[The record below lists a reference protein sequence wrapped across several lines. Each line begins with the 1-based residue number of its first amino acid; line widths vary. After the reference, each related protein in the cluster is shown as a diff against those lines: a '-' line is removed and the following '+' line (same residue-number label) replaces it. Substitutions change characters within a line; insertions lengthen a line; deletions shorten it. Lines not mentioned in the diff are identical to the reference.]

1 MFFSPHII
9 IQIFAILFDQH
20 EWLTTQNETHIGAKK
35 NHVAFIIIFKKL
47 IIQRTIF
54 QINRLNIEYH
64 KNHNSKSQKNK
75 KKTLSSRKFLA
86 PLWNSM
92 CQSVLLKHI
101 LLCPCMLRAFGKKNW
116 SINFD
121 RWRLRFVPSFCHTK
135 KGYILTLFFRKLAK
149 NYSA

>member
-35 NHVAFIIIFKKL
+35 KSCRIYYL
-47 IIQRTIF
+47 
-54 QINRLNIEYH
+54 LNYLNTEYH
-64 KNHNSKSQKNK
+64 KKHNLKLQKN

-101 LLCPCMLRAFGKKNW
+101 LLCPCMLRAFGKK
-116 SINFD
+116 ID
-121 RWRLRFVPSFCHTK
+121 QLTLIDEGYVLYQVFVIPK
-135 KGYILTLFFRKLAK
+135 KGTYFVFSKISKKTNLPK
-149 NYSA
+149 

>member
-35 NHVAFIIIFKKL
+35 KSCRIYYSKKNSL
-47 IIQRTIF
+47 F
-54 QINRLNIEYH
+54 SEPFSKPLNTEY
-64 KNHNSKSQKNK
+64 KKKHNLKSQKNIVIYK
-75 KKTLSSRKFLA
+75 ISGPIVELNVSVSPFKAYSFVSLHVA
-86 PLWNSM
+86 CLW
-92 CQSVLLKHI
+92 Q
-101 LLCPCMLRAFGKKNW
+101 KNW

-135 KGYILTLFFRKLAK
+135 KGYLLCFFE
-149 NYSA
+149 N

>member
-35 NHVAFIIIFKKL
+35 KSCRIYYLLKKL

-54 QINRLNIEYH
+54 QINRLNTEYH
-64 KNHNSKSQKNK
+64 KNHNLKSQKNK
-75 KKTLSSRKFLA
+75 KKPRKILA

-101 LLCPCMLRAFGKKNW
+101 LLCPCMLRAFGKK
-116 SINFD
+116 ID
-121 RWRLRFVPSFCHTK
+121 QLTLIDEGYVLYQVFVIPK
-135 KGYILTLFFRKLAK
+135 KGTD
-149 NYSA
+149 